1 MHRGQQVRDRGAY
14 GCSMLWSTP
23 TVIQQLVEDGERKR
37 VRGGKY
43 GKPTSNSLSFSITR
57 CRLLRQGVCY
67 IPHTLPVA
75 AGRGPLRPL
84 THYPTPLG
92 Q

>member
-1 MHRGQQVRDRGAY
+1 MRRGRQVRDRGAY
-14 GCSMLWSTP
+14 GCSVLWSMP
-23 TVIQQLVEDGERKR
+23 TVIQRPVEDGERKG

-43 GKPTSNSLSFSITR
+43 GKPTSNSQSFSITR
-57 CRLLRQGVCY
+57 CRLSRQGVCY
-67 IPHTLPVA
+67 IPHTLPAA
-75 AGRGPLRPL
+75 AGCGPRRPL